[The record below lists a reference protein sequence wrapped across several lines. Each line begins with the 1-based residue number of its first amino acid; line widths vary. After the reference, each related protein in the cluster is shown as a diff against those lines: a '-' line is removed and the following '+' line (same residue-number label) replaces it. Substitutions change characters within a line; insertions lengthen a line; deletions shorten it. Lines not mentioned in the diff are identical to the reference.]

1 MPSQWLI
8 INPQTNNGK
17 KEMIA
22 VIADDFTGAA
32 EIAGL
37 GLRYGLKVEIE
48 SHEFTKSDADLIII
62 ATDTRSMSSNE
73 AYNEVLTIT
82 KQIKKQNCDWLYKKT
97 DSVFRGHIY
106 KELLAILDTHMFSQ
120 ALLVPANPMLG
131 RKIEDGV
138 YYINNQLL
146 HETNFS
152 EDPDFALT
160 TSNVLEL
167 IRSDYRNSVS
177 LARPDE
183 IVSKPGITIGEAVSV
198 EDLNKWAAKVKNG
211 ILPAGG
217 AGFFSSLLE
226 IQGFKEKNKNG
237 IEDYPFGRNFLFVC
251 GSALSKGRFAANSEE
266 ECEIMTLPMPEAVF
280 HKTQNA
286 NAEYDKWKENII
298 NAFQNTNGAL
308 IEIDQPVVR
317 DRKFSSWLRETM
329 AQLVFEVSKE
339 VEINELLI
347 DGGAT
352 VYSIAEKM
360 GMQKFFPV
368 QELAPGVVRMKIEG
382 KENLFVTIKP
392 GSYLWPEKLLE
403 LSCDNK

>member
-1 MPSQWLI
+1 
-8 INPQTNNGK
+8 
-17 KEMIA
+17 MIV

-37 GLRYGLKVEIE
+37 GLRYGLNVEIE
-48 SHEFTKSDADLIII
+48 SHEFTQSDADLLII
-62 ATDTRSMSSNE
+62 ATDTRSMTSEE
-73 AYNEVLTIT
+73 AYSEVFSIA
-82 KQIKKQNCDWLYKKT
+82 KQIKERNCEWLYKKT

-138 YYINNQLL
+138 YYINNKFL

-167 IRSDYRNSVS
+167 IRSDYRDAVS

-183 IVSKPGITIGEAVSV
+183 KVTRPGITIGEAVSV
-198 EDLNKWAAKVKNG
+198 EDLNMWASKVKNG
-211 ILPAGG
+211 VLPAGG

-226 IQGFKEKNKNG
+226 VHGFCEKNKRGTEN
-237 IEDYPFGRNFLFVC
+237 YPFGKNCLFVC
-251 GSALSKGRFAANSEE
+251 GSALSKGKFAAYVKE
-266 ECEIMTLPMPEAVF
+266 ECEIITLPMPEAVF
-280 HKTQNA
+280 NKSRNFGD
-286 NAEYDKWKENII
+286 EYNHWKENII
-298 NAFQNTNGAL
+298 KAFESTNAVL

-317 DRKFSSWLRETM
+317 DKKFSRWLRETM
-329 AQLVFEVSKE
+329 AELVFEVSKE

-368 QELAPGVVRMKIEG
+368 QELAPGVVRMKIDG
-382 KENLFVTIKP
+382 KENLLVTIKP

-403 LSCDNK
+403 LSCSKN

>member
-1 MPSQWLI
+1 
-8 INPQTNNGK
+8 
-17 KEMIA
+17 MIA

-37 GLRYGLKVEIE
+37 GLRYGLNVEIE

-62 ATDTRSMSSNE
+62 ATDTRSMSSEE

-82 KQIKKQNCDWLYKKT
+82 KQIKERNCEWLYKKT

-106 KELLAILDTHMFSQ
+106 KELSAILDTHMFSQ
-120 ALLVPANPMLG
+120 ALLVPANPILG

-138 YYINNQLL
+138 YYINNKLL

-152 EDPDFALT
+152 QDPDFALT

-167 IRSDYRNSVS
+167 IRSDYRDAVS

-183 IVSKPGITIGEAVSV
+183 KVSRPGITIGEAVSV
-198 EDLNKWAAKVKNG
+198 EDLNMWAAKVKNG
-211 ILPAGG
+211 VLPAGG

-226 IQGFKEKNKNG
+226 AHGFKEKNKNG
-237 IEDYPFGRNFLFVC
+237 MEVYPFGKHFLFVC
-251 GSALSKGRFAANSEE
+251 GSALSRGKIAGYAKDNRK
-266 ECEIMTLPMPEAVF
+266 IITMPMPVAVF
-280 HKTQNA
+280 NKSQNA
-286 NAEYDKWKENII
+286 DSEYNHWKENII
-298 NAFQNTNGAL
+298 KAFESSNAVL

-317 DRKFSSWLRETM
+317 DKKFSRWLRETM
-329 AQLVFEVSKE
+329 AKLVYEVSKE

-368 QELAPGVVRMKIEG
+368 QELAPGVIRMKIEG
-382 KENLFVTIKP
+382 RENLFVTIKP

-403 LSCDNK
+403 LSCSKN